1 MTAGAATAGKVEAET
16 SVIDDFVDRLCR
28 MLKGPSHAKRDLL
41 AEARD
46 GLVDAAEAL
55 ERRGFGRVEAERRA
69 VREFGLLGE
78 IAHGYQRELS
88 AQAME
93 FTCD

>member
-1 MTAGAATAGKVEAET
+1 MTAGAARAGKVAAGT
-16 SVIDDFVDRLCR
+16 SVIDDYVDRLYR

-46 GLVDAAEAL
+46 GLLDATEAL
-55 ERRGFGRVEAERRA
+55 ERRGLGRVEAERRA
-69 VREFGLLGE
+69 VREFGLLSE

-88 AQAME
+88 VQAME